1 MFSQIPQDNL
11 YKFMAISGLASL
23 LALIFYWYQSGSER
37 VISVI
42 DYAQE
47 VEEVGIDLKY
57 LDQELDYYR
66 AIEKDEKKAKW
77 HYIQTMKAIDK
88 RQVLRETS
96 QDKLEY
102 AEGKAEIEGCIIVF
116 LGVLSFVLMCLG
128 FSLWYWRL
136 QRYLDAS
143 ISESAKTIPNLQ
155 IAKNKR

>member
-23 LALIFYWYQSGSER
+23 LALIFYWYQAGSDR

-47 VEEVGIDLKY
+47 VKEVGIDLNY

-66 AIEKDEKKAKW
+66 SIEKDDKKAKW

-88 RQVLRETS
+88 SQALLKTS

-102 AEGKAEIEGCIIVF
+102 ADGKAEAEGYIMVF
-116 LGVLSFVLMCLG
+116 LGVLSLILMCSG

-143 ISESAKTIPNLQ
+143 ASESVKAIPNRQ
-155 IAKNKR
+155 MTKSKR